1 LQTFVFPEVFF
12 RMDNWILR
20 IELDGEWE
28 ECAFATP
35 KEALSAFA
43 ALAKD
48 YERNLKRAV
57 LCPEPLSPRQS
68 LEEIDLGS
76 RCVN

>member
-1 LQTFVFPEVFF
+1 
-12 RMDNWILR
+12 MDNWILK

-57 LCPEPLSPRQS
+57 LCSGPLAASQS
-68 LEEIDLGS
+68 LGLFDPDT
-76 RCVN
+76 RYVN